1 MLPFGLKLAWF
12 ALSLSGLIGCWAV
25 LLPLAWAIKSYWGPI
40 AYAIGITA
48 LEGVFCLGLVWRMN
62 PASLPRAFCIAQVL
76 ITGLA
81 VFFLIGVL
89 AAITTAT
96 AFYVAK
102 PKQWAQDD
110 NAVLPWRYYY
120 LLPMLLFPLLAS
132 TVQVTFVVFFDTFD
146 SADGLNC
153 VAHPLW
159 IQFLGYAGTP
169 FLITVPCLW
178 LSSVSVF
185 RVIRTHKHI
194 RRARRS
200 VNFEALDHF
209 TIRPQRRKSRPAL
222 KTPPTP
228 VAITAPS
235 PSPSSILR
243 ISREERRQAISPVLR
258 QEKIMSFHLPF
269 PPPSPEYMTASSGH
283 RYQNSEDS
291 FDTVSSVSF
300 ADVDVKNKAA
310 RTLEYTIEE
319 VVRTPLRSFV
329 TPTGTTRST
338 RSIHNSDRISITQL
352 AFALGNIGSSESSGY
367 VTETPSVSGL
377 ATVPSQTEHRNP
389 PELPSIIRSILIF
402 QFAIIAIHLL
412 FSITPVIDIIST
424 RPEPMA
430 LGTQHVALLLAG
442 WAPVAIF
449 GPLSA
454 VRCQFIFWR

>member
-40 AYAIGITA
+40 VYAVGVTA
-48 LEGVFCLGLVWRMN
+48 LQVVFCLGLVWRMD

-96 AFYVAK
+96 AFHVAK
-102 PKQWAQDD
+102 PKQWGQDD

-132 TVQVTFVVFFDTFD
+132 AVQVTFVVFFDTLD
-146 SADGLNC
+146 RADGLNC

-209 TIRPQRRKSRPAL
+209 TNRPQRRKSRPAL
-222 KTPPTP
+222 KTRTTP
-228 VAITAPS
+228 VGITAPS

-243 ISREERRQAISPVLR
+243 ISREERRPAIIPVLR
-258 QEKIMSFHLPF
+258 QA
-269 PPPSPEYMTASSGH
+269 PSPEYMTASSGH
-283 RYQNSEDS
+283 RYKNSEDS
-291 FDTVSSVSF
+291 FDTVSSVLF
-300 ADVDVKNKAA
+300 ADMDVRNKVA
-310 RTLEYTIEE
+310 RTSEYTTEE
-319 VVRTPLRSFV
+319 DDVRTRLRSFV
-329 TPTGTTRST
+329 TPTSTTRST
-338 RSIHNSDRISITQL
+338 RSINNSDHISITQF
-352 AFALGNIGSSESSGY
+352 AFVLGNIGTSESSDH
-367 VTETPSVSGL
+367 VTETPSVSEL
-377 ATVPSQTEHRNP
+377 TTVPSQTEHRNP
-389 PELPSIIRSILIF
+389 AELPSIIRCLLIF

-412 FSITPVIDIIST
+412 SSITPVIDIVSS

-454 VRCQFIFWR
+454 VRCQFVFWR

>member
-1 MLPFGLKLAWF
+1 MLPFGLKLVWF

-40 AYAIGITA
+40 VYAAGITA

-62 PASLPRAFCIAQVL
+62 PASLPKAFCIAQVL
-76 ITGLA
+76 ITELA

-102 PKQWAQDD
+102 PKQWGQDD

-132 TVQVTFVVFFDTFD
+132 AVQVTFVVFFDTFD
-146 SADGLNC
+146 RADGLDC

-159 IQFLGYAGTP
+159 IRFLGYAGTP

-178 LSSVSVF
+178 LSSVSVL

-222 KTPPTP
+222 KTRTTPPTP

-269 PPPSPEYMTASSGH
+269 APPSPEYMTASSGH
-283 RYQNSEDS
+283 RSQKSEDS

-300 ADVDVKNKAA
+300 ADMDVKNKSA
-310 RTLEYTIEE
+310 RPFEYTTEE
-319 VVRTPLRSFV
+319 DDVRTPLRSFA
-329 TPTGTTRST
+329 TPTGTTR
-338 RSIHNSDRISITQL
+338 RDI
-352 AFALGNIGSSESSGY
+352 ASSESSDY
-367 VTETPSVSGL
+367 LNETPSVSEL
-377 ATVPSQTEHRNP
+377 TTVHSQTEHRNP
-389 PELPSIIRSILIF
+389 AELPPIIRSFLIF

-412 FSITPVIDIIST
+412 SSITPVIDIISS

>member
-1 MLPFGLKLAWF
+1 MLHVGLKLAWF
-12 ALSLSGLIGCWAV
+12 ALSLSGSRGSSLDN
-25 LLPLAWAIKSYWGPI
+25 LSYWGPI
-40 AYAIGITA
+40 AYAVGITA

-62 PASLPRAFCIAQVL
+62 PASLPRAFLTSYSSAQVPHHWVGCL
-76 ITGLA
+76 
-81 VFFLIGVL
+81 FLIGVL

-102 PKQWAQDD
+102 PKQWGQDD

-132 TVQVTFVVFFDTFD
+132 AVQVTFVVFFDTFD
-146 SADGLNC
+146 RGADGLNC

-200 VNFEALDHF
+200 VNFEVLDHF
-209 TIRPQRRKSRPAL
+209 TIRPQRRKSPPAL

-269 PPPSPEYMTASSGH
+269 SPPSPEYMTA
-283 RYQNSEDS
+283 
-291 FDTVSSVSF
+291 
-300 ADVDVKNKAA
+300 NKAA

-319 VVRTPLRSFV
+319 VVRTPLRSLV

-352 AFALGNIGSSESSGY
+352 AFALGSIGSSENSDY
-367 VTETPSVSGL
+367 ATEAPSVSGL
-377 ATVPSQTEHRNP
+377 TTVLSQTEHRNP
-389 PELPSIIRSILIF
+389 AELPSIIRSLLMF
-402 QFAIIAIHLL
+402 QFAIITIHLL
-412 FSITPVIDIIST
+412 FSITPVIDIISS
-424 RPEPMA
+424 RPGPMA
-430 LGTQHVALLLAG
+430 LGTQHAALLLAG